1 MDIKNKKILFQGDS
15 ITDMGRG
22 SNEWD
27 QNHLYGH
34 GYVYQLAAKLNFE
47 RPNGNIKIVNRGI
60 TSETSIDM
68 YARWQKDAIDIK
80 PDIISILIGINDI
93 HKLAQNGD
101 TTVEKYG
108 KTMCKLIEETK
119 EKLPDVEFVIL
130 EPFSFTDVVLEKF
143 RNTYANE
150 ISKFQKKAKEIAE
163 KYGCIFVELQ
173 EEFENKYKAYPHLG
187 RDYWIWDGI
196 HPTAQGHRIIAE
208 KWLKCV
214 EEL

>member
-34 GYVYQLAAKLNFE
+34 GYVYQLAVKLNFE
-47 RPNGNIKIVNRGI
+47 RPKDNIKIVNRGI
-60 TSETSIDM
+60 TSETSMDM

-93 HKLAQNGD
+93 HKLAQNGN
-101 TTVEKYG
+101 TTVEKYEE
-108 KTMCKLIEETK
+108 TMCNLIEETQ
-119 EKLPDVEFVIL
+119 EKLPDVKFIIL
-130 EPFSFTDVVLEKF
+130 EPFSFTDVVFEKF

-150 ISKFQKKAKEIAE
+150 IPKFQKKAKELSE

-173 EEFENKYKAYPHLG
+173 EEFEKKYKAYPGLG

-208 KWLKCV
+208 KWLKCL